1 MDSMLKSTMK
11 QLKEVNQIST
21 DTTAFTKQVQE
32 SEKLKRE
39 NVNLTSQITRK
50 QMDVNNNEKKI
61 QNLKEG
67 IEKLQED

>member
-1 MDSMLKSTMK
+1 MLKSTMK